1 MAMDGDGGTLKW
13 KSFLEIILGR
23 RFHVF
28 TAWQGGGNESLV
40 LVFYECGVDRS
51 SRCSMCGFDK
61 VMKTRLLKRPVR
73 FYCHDESDLN
83 ISGTCNSESFT
94 SKVEMILISGFLC
107 DFYVTCNKCGNV
119 TNHKWFAI
127 PKPIDLDPEIAQIVH
142 GNFSELLE

>member
-1 MAMDGDGGTLKW
+1 MIGG
-13 KSFLEIILGR
+13 E
-23 RFHVF
+23 
-28 TAWQGGGNESLV
+28 NEPVV
-40 LVFYECGVDRS
+40 LVFYECCSYSR

-119 TNHKWFAI
+119 TNHRWFAI
-127 PKPIDLDPEIAQIVH
+127 PGQCSHNACMIAARFNGGYHAIKRRHCVK
-142 GNFSELLE
+142 ERMI